1 MQYIDVAQKIQM
13 LASIM
18 DDWALYEEKKG
29 LESLLVDFDSRD
41 PAGKELAYKTAC
53 LYYAATIKKRGICL
67 TLINI
72 PK

>member
-1 MQYIDVAQKIQM
+1 M

-18 DDWALYEEKKG
+18 DDWALYEGKES
-29 LESLLVDFDSRD
+29 LESLLVDFGSLD

-53 LYYAATIKKRGICL
+53 IYFAATIKKRGICL